1 MKNTLS
7 ILIFSFFMLTQTSGV
22 TANLV
27 EKENLIK
34 DDKVVEILN
43 KAEVYPNPAEDH
55 IFLKIKELE
64 SLSTIKIEVMSII
77 GTKMKVTH
85 EKIDSGLYKI
95 DLSNIPTGHYYLLL
109 TVDSEKS
116 LKKFLKK

>member
-55 IFLKIKELE
+55 IFLKIKEL
-64 SLSTIKIEVMSII
+64 
-77 GTKMKVTH
+77 
-85 EKIDSGLYKI
+85 
-95 DLSNIPTGHYYLLL
+95 
-109 TVDSEKS
+109 
-116 LKKFLKK
+116 

>member
-1 MKNTLS
+1 
-7 ILIFSFFMLTQTSGV
+7 MLTQTSGV